1 MIIRIVAAGLV
12 FLLVIFSSLNN
23 GSAKTS
29 NSPTPLPIAT
39 PNLVVNV
46 AETAVVPQ
54 TGFSTRTVEATP
66 AAMVT
71 VTRTIESVPAIGKE
85 EIKSVV
91 PNPPTSLRSGSEL
104 NEVSGAHLTIYN
116 CVGSTGY
123 VYCPGGSHTSSWTE
137 VGPGTA
143 ACNDPY
149 LGRKFQ
155 IVWDKQGLVW
165 TCLDTGYLS
174 VNGFDLWFYNLADGL
189 TYIDNLPFPYQVT
202 FVD

>member
-1 MIIRIVAAGLV
+1 M
-12 FLLVIFSSLNN
+12 FLLVIFSSFNN

-46 AETAVVPQ
+46 AETVVVPQ
-54 TGFSTRTVEATP
+54 TGLSTRTVEATP
-66 AAMVT
+66 AVTVT

-116 CVGSTGY
+116 CIGTNGG
-123 VYCPGGSHTSSWTE
+123 YCPESSRTASGE
-137 VGPGTA
+137 KVAPGVA
-143 ACNDPY
+143 ACASEYMWKKFRIEGDPT
-149 LGRKFQ
+149 GT
-155 IVWDKQGLVW
+155 VW
-165 TCLDTGYLS
+165 TCLDTGLFGS
-174 VNGFDLWFYNLADGL
+174 PLFDLWFNYLESGLDYLNNLSH
-189 TYIDNLPFPYQVT
+189 PYKVV